1 MRIALKR
8 QPDVLSVAIDDQM
21 ISVPVSRNSRA
32 RRIILKIDPRT
43 GGPALTLPDGVSLGQ
58 GRAFLT
64 SHTEW
69 IAARLNRQPAGAAFA
84 DGAIVPFRGDP
95 HHIRHCTGRGLVHIR
110 GDAKATIVVPGDTA
124 HLSRRLHAWLK
135 RQARAD
141 LEQAVLAHTHALGVK
156 HRGLRIGDA
165 TSRWGSCS
173 GRGTLSFSWRL
184 ILAPPVILN
193 YLAAHEVAHLKEMNH
208 GPKFWKIV
216 AQVDTGHESARK
228 WLKTKGPALHAVGRD
243 GGLIIAAGADHSLE
257 DGAV

>member
-1 MRIALKR
+1 MIGAMRIALKR
-8 QPDVLSVAIDDQM
+8 QPDMLSVAIDDQ
-21 ISVPVSRNSRA
+21 IIAVPVSRNSRA

-64 SHTEW
+64 SHAKW
-69 IAARLNRQPAGAAFA
+69 IAARLIRQPAGAAFS

-95 HHIRHCTGRGLVHIR
+95 HHIRHRPGRGLVHI
-110 GDAKATIVVPGDTA
+110 GDDIEAAIVVPADIA

-141 LEQAVLAHTHALGVK
+141 LEQAVFAHTQALGVK

-184 ILAPPVILN
+184 ILAPPAILN

-208 GPKFWKIV
+208 GPRFWKIV
-216 AQVDTGHESARK
+216 AQLDRDHESARR
-228 WLKTKGPALHAVGRD
+228 WLKTNGPALHAVGRD
-243 GGLIIAAGADHSLE
+243 AGSIIAAGVL
-257 DGAV
+257 